1 MQKIKV
7 ALIGYGY
14 WGSKLA
20 RNFQNSNFF
29 NLVSI
34 VDISEKNLNKAKKDL
49 PLANTIKNYKDILKV
64 KNVSLIVIS
73 SPTKTHFEIAR
84 FFLGNSKHVLVEK
97 PLSLSLNNVSEL
109 EKLAKKK
116 KRQLFVD
123 YPFIFSGSIN
133 YIKGVIQSKKYG
145 NLLEIESFR
154 EQAPVRKDCSVI
166 WDLSVHDISIL
177 NYLLNK
183 NPTKLNSLKIRSR
196 NGSHA
201 DTAYLYLIYK
211 NKLNVFLKSSWIS
224 PIKIRLIKFKFEKAI
239 IHCNENEPIYK
250 IKIFKKKSKNS
261 ADFTLEIPE
270 VDLTEPLS
278 AMVDYIYKSIISE
291 DNKIFRNNLNINITK
306 ILKKLS

>member
-34 VDISEKNLNKAKKDL
+34 VDISQKNLNKAKKDL
-49 PLANTIKNYKDILKV
+49 PLAKAIKNYKDILKV

-84 FFLGNSKHVLVEK
+84 FFLDNSKHVLVEK
-97 PLSLSLNNVSEL
+97 PLSLSLNSVSGL